1 MPRSTTLRRPVEARS
16 SALHADAEESPQARS
31 ANPRRGAPA
40 RAGPLSASLLAV
52 GYLRRS
58 TDRQE
63 QSIPDQKRA
72 VEHFAAERG
81 YRIVR
86 FYTDDAIS
94 GTSTVGR
101 RAFQQLIA
109 DAKNSGRDFSTIIVY
124 DVKRFG
130 RVDNDEAG
138 YYRHTLR
145 MHGVEVL
152 YASENFSGD
161 GTDDLLRPVKQWQA
175 REESKDLAKVV
186 IRGLLSK
193 TEARG
198 WSISGSGGGGAERV
212 GGWWMGGAPPFGFD
226 LRYESQS
233 GEGLFI
239 VRMMP
244 DGSKQLLQPNGS
256 GVLVRTLQRG
266 ETLAVSKRDRAR
278 LVPSEAARV
287 KIVRQIF
294 RMYVEQNRG
303 FKAIADHLNRAG
315 TPTPRGPEWSQRY
328 CGKWAMTTVRA
339 MLVNPAYAG
348 DLVWN
353 RRTDAR
359 FSRIS
364 QGRAV
369 ERKGIIG
376 RRLEPNPESDWI
388 TTRDAHEPIVT
399 RRVFEL
405 AQQIMREKPE
415 SLALQ
420 GINPRTGQPAGEGPS
435 GPPGAPGPSAD
446 SGGRAQW
453 TGPRSKFLLS
463 GLLSCSACGCR
474 YEGYSR
480 YPRPA
485 RDHDPEAPRTRQL
498 FYACGGYIRHGRSV
512 CELGAI
518 PLDLMESAVIEAVLS
533 HYAPLAGAGGLQ
545 KIERLL
551 RAQVDDEHVESA
563 KSATKQRKRI
573 EQIDAAIRNLLDHLT
588 ERNREIADRRV
599 AELAEERERIE
610 RRLDSNT
617 RASLASGR
625 IGSIAEEAHEAVRAL
640 GAILRSGSMEER
652 AATIRR
658 CVERGVVEFPK
669 RRVKVF
675 VRALPDSAE
684 GPIEMRVE
692 AVEAAIAAGT
702 P

>member
-1 MPRSTTLRRPVEARS
+1 MPRSNAVQPPFESRS
-16 SALHADAEESPQARS
+16 NRSRGSPPSAATATA
-31 ANPRRGAPA
+31 
-40 RAGPLSASLLAV
+40 AV

-63 QSIPDQKRA
+63 QSIPDQRRA
-72 VEHFAAERG
+72 IERFAAERG
-81 YRIVR
+81 LRLAR

-101 RAFQQLIA
+101 RAFQQMIA
-109 DAKNSGRDFSTIIVY
+109 DAKSSQRDFSIIVVY

-130 RVDNDEAG
+130 RVGNDEAG
-138 YYRHTLR
+138 YYRHILR
-145 MHGVEVL
+145 SAGVEVL

-198 WSISGSGGGGAERV
+198 PSASGGGSGNAERV
-212 GGWWMGGAPPFGFD
+212 GGWWMGGAPPFGYD

-256 GVLVRTLQRG
+256 SAVVRTLQRG

-278 LVPSEAARV
+278 LVLSEPARV
-287 KIVRQIF
+287 KVVRQIF
-294 RMYVEQNRG
+294 RMYVEQKRG
-303 FKAIADHLNRAG
+303 FKSIAESLNRAG
-315 TPTPRGPEWSQRY
+315 TPTPRGPQWSERY
-328 CGKWAMTTVRA
+328 CGKWALTTVRA
-339 MLVNPAYAG
+339 ILVNPAYAG

-388 TTRDAHEPIVT
+388 TTRGAHEPIVT

-405 AQQIMREKPE
+405 AQRIMREKPE

-420 GINPRTGQPAGEGPS
+420 GINPRTGRPAGEGPS
-435 GPPGAPGPSAD
+435 GALGLSAD
-446 SGGRAQW
+446 AGLRSQW

-463 GLLSCSACGCR
+463 GLLSCAACGCR

-512 CELGAI
+512 CELGAV
-518 PLDLMESAVIEAVLS
+518 PLEFMESAVIEAVIG
-533 HYAPLAGAGGLQ
+533 HYAPLTGANGLQ

-551 RAQVDDEHVESA
+551 RAQVDDEHIEGA
-563 KSATKQRKRI
+563 KSAAKQRKRI

-588 ERNREIADRRV
+588 ERNREIADRRI
-599 AELAEERERIE
+599 AELAEERERLE

-617 RASLASGR
+617 RASLAAGR
-625 IGSIAEEAHEAVRAL
+625 IGSLAEEAHESVRSL
-640 GAILRSGSMEER
+640 GAILRSGSMEDR

-658 CVERGVVEFPK
+658 CVERGVVECGE
-669 RRVKVF
+669 RRVRVF
-675 VRALPDSAE
+675 VRALPVSAE
-684 GPIEMRVE
+684 GPVEMPVS
-692 AVEAAIAAGT
+692 AVVAAIPDAN
-702 P
+702 